1 MKFFT
6 LSVITGFFLW
16 PMIGSA
22 ELYKWT
28 DEQGNLHIT
37 DAPPFEPHKK
47 SGPTVKPAPRSTSP
61 IKAAAKPTMPELFQA
76 EVRPVP
82 DPSMTPSSKKDA
94 AAQPNL
100 EGLSP
105 NHATFT
111 SAWQTFDDLQLV
123 AKGPVQRWKDER
135 GLEHFVDV
143 LPTTKNATDVE
154 VTPKKY
160 RPKTP

>member
-6 LSVITGFFLW
+6 LSVIAGFFLW

-47 SGPTVKPAPRSTSP
+47 SGPTVKPAPRSSSP
-61 IKAAAKPTMPELFQA
+61 IKAAAKPTMSELFQA

-82 DPSMTPSSKKDA
+82 DPSMTPSSSKDA

-105 NHATFT
+105 TTRRLRVHGKRSMIPNWWPKVLC
-111 SAWQTFDDLQLV
+111 SAGKMNV
-123 AKGPVQRWKDER
+123 GSNISSMCCRPQRMQ
-135 GLEHFVDV
+135 
-143 LPTTKNATDVE
+143 PT
-154 VTPKKY
+154 
-160 RPKTP
+160 